1 MSRFP
6 ADWPQPGP
14 IDLSL
19 HDLPHRSS
27 TTEWWYMNTHF
38 QSADGRRLS
47 LFAAFF
53 RIVKGRHPETKAPE
67 YAHSVTWAISDLDR
81 KTYVSESRVDPS
93 APQMGLDRIKQGRGS
108 RDPRLNRAISEILER
123 GNVPAPDRM
132 FDAPVFVNDR
142 KLELDFG
149 GARFEKQD
157 NGTYRLQVD
166 NKRAQVGVD
175 LTFIPGKTPAR
186 HGDDGVVRGVSGEE
200 MFYYFIPRCQV
211 MGAVTLDGRTQ
222 PIVSG
227 QGWYDHEFGGFF
239 SDLPPGVDPTAE
251 RKEERVDIAW
261 NWAAVQLDDGTDIS
275 AYSLVRV
282 ADGEVLHQWVI
293 ASDSDGQY
301 RMHKDM
307 TLTPLES
314 WRSKRMFNDYPTR
327 WQLSVPSEK
336 LELSIEAAFVDQ
348 EFLTTV
354 SKPAFWEGRTEIVG
368 SRNGHPVTGVGYV
381 ERSGFESVHDLD
393 EFFSAV
399 GKEVRAE
406 VARAIPLDL
415 SREQAENLIAA
426 EGRGHYVDGVD
437 LQQLSRALL
446 EPIRAIS
453 DRGGKSWRSYA
464 ALAACDV
471 VGGDSR
477 KYLQWLATAELM
489 HVGSLIVDDVQDRST
504 VRRGGP
510 AAHITYGEPLA
521 INAGT
526 AAYFV
531 TERLLRTLDISPA
544 ARVRCYELYFE
555 VMRAG
560 HAGQALDI
568 DSLHGMLPDVVESG
582 DAKPLVQRVLATHR
596 LKAGVPAGC
605 LARMGALC
613 GGGSEAQIDAVGTFF
628 ESLGLAFQI
637 VDDVLN
643 LRGFKGNLKS
653 RGEDVTN
660 GTITLPVATAMG
672 RLGKAERLDLFN
684 TLASKPTDPVVVS
697 SVVERLETS
706 GAIQAC
712 ADQANELVES
722 AWRAAEPL
730 LADSISKV
738 MLRAFG
744 WYVLERHY

>member
-14 IDLSL
+14 LDLGV

-47 LFAAFF
+47 PFAAFF
-53 RIVKGRHPETKAPE
+53 RIVKGKNPETKQPE
-67 YAHSVTWAISDLDR
+67 YAHSVTWALSDLDN
-81 KTYVSESRVDPS
+81 KTYVSDSRVDPS

-108 RDPRLNRAISEILER
+108 RDPRLNRAIAEILAR
-123 GNVPAPDRM
+123 GHVPAPDRI
-132 FDAPVFVNDR
+132 FDAPVYIGDR
-142 KLELDFG
+142 RLELDFG
-149 GARFEKQD
+149 GARFAKTDE
-157 NGTYRLQVD
+157 GSYHLQLANETV
-166 NKRAQVGVD
+166 AID
-175 LTFIPGKTPAR
+175 LTFVPGKTPAR
-186 HGDDGVVRGVSGEE
+186 HGDDGVVRGVNGEE

-211 MGAVTLDGRTQ
+211 AGAVTLDGRTQ
-222 PIVSG
+222 PVIAG

-239 SDLPPGVDPTAE
+239 SDIQQKLPTADADIE
-251 RKEERVDIAW
+251 KEQRVDIAW
-261 NWAAVQLDDGTDIS
+261 NWAATQLDDGTDIS
-275 AYSLVRV
+275 AYALVRV
-282 ADGEVLHQWVI
+282 ADGQPLHQWVI
-293 ASDSDGQY
+293 VSDPDGQF

-307 TLTPLES
+307 TLKPLES
-314 WRSKRMFNDYPTR
+314 WRSKRMFNEYPTR
-327 WQLSVPSEK
+327 WQLTVPAEK

-348 EFLTTV
+348 EFLTTI

-368 SRNGHPVTGVGYV
+368 SRNGHPVHGVGYV

-406 VARAIPLDL
+406 VAKAIPLDL
-415 SREQAENLIAA
+415 TREQAENLIAS

-544 ARVRCYELYFE
+544 ARVRCYELFFE

-568 DSLHGMLPDVVESG
+568 DSLHGMLPAIVESG
-582 DAKPLVQRVLATHR
+582 DATLLESRVLATHR

-613 GGGSEAQIDAVGTFF
+613 GGGTEAQIEAVGRFF

-672 RLGKAERLDLFN
+672 RLDRAQRQELFA

-697 SVVERLETS
+697 SVVERLETC

-712 ADQANELVES
+712 ADRANELVES